1 MTFSLRARAVAV
13 LFGAMLTASAA
24 SAQSQPTIITGK
36 VLAESGQPL
45 EFANVYLNELSI
57 SVPTNNQ
64 GVYSISIPAARVLGQ
79 AVNLRVRAVG
89 YVPGVIAIRL
99 TAGAQT
105 HDFSL
110 KKDINRLSEVVV
122 TGSIEGT
129 ERSKVAFSVGRLTAE
144 DIPVPA
150 LNPITALQGKVA
162 GMRIASTS
170 GQPGTSPEI
179 LLRGPTSI
187 NASGRNTGPLI
198 IVDGTIL
205 RNTSLTE
212 ISGLD
217 IESVEVVKG
226 AAGASLYG
234 AAAAN
239 GVIVI
244 KTKRGASRDGVKFNF
259 RSEYGISDVNSSSY
273 GQPINHPL

>member
-1 MTFSLRARAVAV
+1 MTFSLRARAVAALV
-13 LFGAMLTASAA
+13 GVVLTASAA
-24 SAQSQPTIITGK
+24 RAQTQNAIITGK
-36 VLAESGQPL
+36 VLSESGQPL
-45 EFANVYLNELSI
+45 EFANVYINELTI
-57 SVPTNNQ
+57 SVPTNNL
-64 GVYSISIPAARVLGQ
+64 GAFSINVPAARVLGQ

-89 YVPGVIAIRL
+89 YVPGVIAIRI
-99 TAGAQT
+99 TAGTQN

-129 ERSKVAFSVGRLTAE
+129 ERAKVPFSVGRLTAE

-150 LNPITALQGKVA
+150 LNPVTALQGKVA

-170 GQPGTSPEI
+170 GQPGSTPEI

-187 NASGRNTGPLI
+187 NASGRSTGPLL

-205 RNTSLTE
+205 RNQSLNE
-212 ISGLD
+212 IGGLD

-234 AAAAN
+234 SSAAN
-239 GVIVI
+239 GVILI
-244 KTKRGASRDGVKFNF
+244 KTKRGAARDGGKFNL
-259 RSEYGISDVNSSSY
+259 RPEVGLPRLKRLQNT
-273 GQPINHPL
+273 QPV